1 VAMTPAKAVNISRFF
16 ESGFEMGLFIIDRC
30 ENYLGSN
37 VLILF
42 GLPNQ
47 ILTTDYVIFVSGL
60 PSFGGIGNL
69 YHRI

>member
-1 VAMTPAKAVNISRFF
+1 MTPAKAVNMSRFF
-16 ESGFEMGLFIIDRC
+16 DSGFEMGLFIVNRC

-42 GLPNQ
+42 ELANQ
-47 ILTTDYVIFVSGL
+47 VLTTEYVIFVSGL
-60 PSFGGIGNL
+60 PPLGGIGNL

>member
-1 VAMTPAKAVNISRFF
+1 MTPAKAVKKSRLFD
-16 ESGFEMGLFIIDRC
+16 SGFEMGLFIIDRC

-42 GLPNQ
+42 GLANQ
-47 ILTTDYVIFVSGL
+47 MLTIEYVIFVSGL
-60 PSFGGIGNL
+60 PPLGGIGNL